1 MYTTYSDGTAALLL
15 ICYHLREI
23 EKEKE
28 RKREREKER
37 ERERARPDSHRES
50 ERDLIVSRQL
60 PFPIY
65 QMFESVLAGWQI
77 LYACLIY

>member
-28 RKREREKER
+28 RKSGRE
-37 ERERARPDSHRES
+37 RES
-50 ERDLIVSRQL
+50 ERDLIVIERAS
-60 PFPIY
+60 
-65 QMFESVLAGWQI
+65 ET
-77 LYACLIY
+77 